1 MEIIIF
7 TGPPYS
13 GKGTQCS
20 LLEESLG
27 FSHISTGDRIREE
40 KERRSP
46 LGKIMATYEEKG
58 ALVPDQIMKDMIQK
72 IIEENLDEK
81 GIILDG
87 YPRTISQVDTLF
99 SLIDGKNVKVK
110 SVINIEVPRE
120 ELLARSIT
128 RAKSSDRKDDQDTT
142 THEKRIEIF
151 EKETR
156 PAIVYMKSKFEVS
169 DINGLGSI
177 EEITKRISAL
187 IKI

>member
-1 MEIIIF
+1 MEIIII

-13 GKGTQCS
+13 GKGTQCV

-27 FSHISTGDRIREE
+27 YSHISTGDKIREE

-46 LGKIMATYEEKG
+46 LGKIMTTYEEQG
-58 ALVPDQIMKDMIQK
+58 ALVPDEIMKDVIQK
-72 IIEENLDEK
+72 IIQENLNEK

-99 SLIDGKNVKVK
+99 KLIDGKNVKVK
-110 SVINIEVPRE
+110 TVINIEVPRE
-120 ELLARSIT
+120 ELLARSRA
-128 RAKSSDRKDDQDTT
+128 RAKRSDRKDDQDATIQV
-142 THEKRIEIF
+142 KRIDIF

-156 PAIVYMKSKFEVS
+156 PAIEYMKGKFQVS
-169 DINGLGSI
+169 DIDGLGSI

-187 IKI
+187 IGA